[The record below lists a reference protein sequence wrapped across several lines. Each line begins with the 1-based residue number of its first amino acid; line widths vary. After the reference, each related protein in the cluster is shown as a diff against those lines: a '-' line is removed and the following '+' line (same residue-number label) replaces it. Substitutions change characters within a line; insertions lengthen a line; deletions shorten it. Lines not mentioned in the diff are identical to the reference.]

1 MAYEYEFIAS
11 ALASFIALFAIMDPF
26 VSLPAFLSFTH
37 KEKPTVKEKVAREA
51 ITIAGALLFVF
62 LFLGRPILDVL
73 GISIHAMQI
82 AGALILGLLGLEL
95 ILGISFKTEKV
106 KKSEMPPYAVLL
118 GTPLITGPGVI
129 TTTILLV
136 DKFGMAPVFLAAIL
150 SLVLIWLVFKQA
162 NLIERALGV
171 NGLKIFSRV
180 MGLIIVAIAVQF
192 AISGI
197 KAAFGL

>member
-1 MAYEYEFIAS
+1 MAYEYEFITNV
-11 ALASFIALFAIMDPF
+11 LAAFIALFAIMDPF
-26 VSLPAFLSFTH
+26 ISLPAFLSFTH
-37 KEKPTVKEKVAREA
+37 KEKPLVKEKVAREA
-51 ITIAGALLFVF
+51 ITIAGVLLFIF
-62 LFLGRPILDVL
+62 LFLGRPLLDLL

-82 AGALILGLLGLEL
+82 AGALILALLGIEL

-136 DKFGMAPVFLAAIL
+136 DKFGMAPVFIAALL
-150 SLVLIWLVFKQA
+150 SLAIIWLIFKQA
-162 NLIERALGV
+162 NLIERALGAS
-171 NGLKIFSRV
+171 GLKIFSRV

-197 KAAFGL
+197 KAAFGS

>member
-1 MAYEYEFIAS
+1 MAYEYTFITNV
-11 ALASFIALFAIMDPF
+11 LAAFIALFAIMDPF
-26 VSLPAFLSFTH
+26 ISLPAFLSFTY
-37 KEKPTVKEKVAREA
+37 KEKPVVKEKVAREA
-51 ITIAGALLFVF
+51 IMIAGVLLFIF
-62 LFLGRPILDVL
+62 LFLGRPVLDLL

-82 AGALILGLLGLEL
+82 AGALILALLGMEL

-129 TTTILLV
+129 TTTVLLV
-136 DKFGMAPVFLAAIL
+136 DKLGMAPVFLAALL
-150 SLVLIWLVFKQA
+150 SLGIIWLGFKQA
-162 NLIERALGV
+162 NLIEKMLGV

-192 AISGI
+192 AITGV